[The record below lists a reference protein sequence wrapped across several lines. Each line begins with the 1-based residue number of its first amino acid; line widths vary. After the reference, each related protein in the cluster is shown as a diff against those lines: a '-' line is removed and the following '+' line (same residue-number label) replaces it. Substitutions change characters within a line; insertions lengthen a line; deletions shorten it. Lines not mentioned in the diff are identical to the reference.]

1 MIKME
6 NLISFKKKI
15 VKFKKYHKDILVGTI
30 AGLISG
36 IFFSV
41 YNDLRS
47 QFNSTFFLLG
57 ASLLTA
63 TIWYLIILFLSF
75 IFFLIL
81 EKK

>member
-1 MIKME
+1 MK
-6 NLISFKKKI
+6 NLIFLKEKI
-15 VKFKKYHKDILVGTI
+15 IKFKKYHKDIIVGTI

-41 YNDLRS
+41 YNDLRP
-47 QFNSTFFLLG
+47 QIDNTFCLLG
-57 ASLLTA
+57 ASLFTA

-81 EKK
+81 EKE